1 MDAEQL
7 AVVQWAVLVLA
18 TAAAGV
24 ASGLAQERWWGRR
37 QAGGHTPSTLPGAPQ
52 PLKRAAQSRSR

>member
-24 ASGLAQERWWGRR
+24 ASGLAQDRWWGRR
-37 QAGGHTPSTLPGAPQ
+37 Q
-52 PLKRAAQSRSR
+52 RRR